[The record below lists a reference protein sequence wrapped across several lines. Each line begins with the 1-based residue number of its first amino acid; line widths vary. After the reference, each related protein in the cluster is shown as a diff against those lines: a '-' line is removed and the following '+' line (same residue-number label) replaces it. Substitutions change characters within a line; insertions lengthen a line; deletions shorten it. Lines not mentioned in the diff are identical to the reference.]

1 MPPLKICVQAV
12 PDAVEEYLVATIT
25 EDIDSTTFAEVV
37 ISPENVDGDIV
48 ESVAPVATPAA
59 KTRGRPSTSSETRA
73 DKFPSESPHESNEKS
88 PSNKEVRS
96 DGSAGSNLC
105 LKKNKKI
112 RMLVYD

>member
-37 ISPENVDGDIV
+37 IV

-59 KTRGRPSTSSETRA
+59 NKRREVVRQLRQKLVLTNFQVNHLMNQMRSLLQIKKSEATARQ
-73 DKFPSESPHESNEKS
+73 DQTY
-88 PSNKEVRS
+88 V
-96 DGSAGSNLC
+96 
-105 LKKNKKI
+105 
-112 RMLVYD
+112 

>member
-25 EDIDSTTFAEVV
+25 EDIDSTTFAEGV

-59 KTRGRPSTSSETRA
+59 KKRREVVRQLRQKLVLTNFQVNHLMNQMRSLLQIKKSEATARQ
-73 DKFPSESPHESNEKS
+73 DQTY
-88 PSNKEVRS
+88 V
-96 DGSAGSNLC
+96 
-105 LKKNKKI
+105 
-112 RMLVYD
+112 